1 MADEYDIAITELDEE
16 TCWRL
21 LARAAFGRVGFVDSD
36 GEVVVLPVNA
46 GVHDRRVIFRTA
58 AATSLARRGDG
69 STVAFEA
76 DHTDH
81 VAEAGW
87 SVVVR
92 GQLLDLTDGPIPAA
106 GHDLAVH
113 PWAPPPRDR
122 WMVIEPMR
130 VTGRMVERHR
140 RVTSDVRVPY
150 MAPD

>member
-1 MADEYDIAITELDEE
+1 MADEFDIAMTELDEQA
-16 TCWRL
+16 CWRL
-21 LARAAFGRVGFVDSD
+21 LARASFGRVGFVDED
-36 GEVVVLPVNA
+36 DELVVLPVNI

-58 AATSLARRGDG
+58 AGTSLARRGDG

-76 DHTDH
+76 DHTDQ

-92 GQLLDLTDGPIPAA
+92 GRLRDVTEGPIPPEW
-106 GHDLAVH
+106 DEFAVH

-122 WMVIEPMR
+122 WMVIDPVR

-140 RVTSDVRVPY
+140 RVASEMRVPY